1 MMLHIYKLKHISIYI
16 YIYILKSD
24 NFVVIG
30 SIPLYNSIHMMVSIN
45 GGTPFHFLNTDLP
58 ASGGLPWIGNPDSS
72 PRRKAMK
79 DRNHSRL

>member
-1 MMLHIYKLKHISIYI
+1 MMFHVYKLKHISIYI
-16 YIYILKSD
+16 LKFD
-24 NFVVIG
+24 NFVIG

-58 ASGGLPWIGNPDSS
+58 ASGDLPWIGNPHSS